1 MSRART
7 NADNASADVLGVTA
21 STGLSG
27 GGTSGT
33 VSVSLDTAS
42 IYVVP
47 SQSTHSGK
55 YLTTNGS
62 AASWASVDAL
72 PSQSGNNGK
81 YLTTNGSSATWGT
94 ITTDPTPTALMLGGM

>member
-33 VSVSLDTAS
+33 VSVALDTAS
-42 IYVVP
+42 VYVVP